1 LSLDRKPCSAQHWC
15 YRSTINAFKQAA
27 KGAPVTRKTASTGE
41 VYAQTV
47 PPSGPEN
54 YGLHRDVLG
63 PLETLAQSVSA
74 MAPSTSPSLTIPL
87 VFALAGNATWFVYL
101 LATGATLLVGFCV
114 SRFARLSA
122 SPGSLYSYASDT
134 LPPAFG
140 VVAAWGLLL
149 AYLATGAS
157 VAGGALYYAGL
168 LSQQFF
174 HITPPALLTLGV
186 VCAVAGWIA
195 YRDVKLS
202 TELMLWIE
210 AGSVSLILIVL
221 AVLVFRFGFQFDLD
235 QFRLKGV
242 SIAALGPALVLA
254 MFSFVG
260 FESATTLGNEARDP
274 LRTIPRAVM
283 QCAILAGVFFMLC
296 SYSEVLGFRG
306 ESSKLS
312 DSTSPLHLLATKA
325 GVSPL
330 GVAIDFGAFVSM
342 FVCVLACTT
351 AAARVL
357 LRMTHG
363 KMLWT
368 VLERTNKRH
377 GTPGPAIVL
386 SAGLM
391 FVATEAMA
399 LRGVTGSDMYDL
411 LGSLS
416 VFGFLTAYA
425 LVAVA
430 LPFARRAMGQHS
442 HWVAGISVLTVLVMI
457 LIVIYNLRSAT
468 DVNHA
473 RIPWIY
479 LSYISLGVAWF
490 LVRRRTVKK

>member
-1 LSLDRKPCSAQHWC
+1 MS
-15 YRSTINAFKQAA
+15 QAA
-27 KGAPVTRKTASTGE
+27 SPVE
-41 VYAQTV
+41 VYPQQGGAET
-47 PPSGPEN
+47 
-54 YGLHRDVLG
+54 YGLHAGVLG
-63 PLETLAQSVSA
+63 PMETLAQSVSA

-101 LATGATLLVGFCV
+101 LATAATLLVGFCV

-134 LPPAFG
+134 LPPVFG

-157 VAGGALYYAGL
+157 VAGGALYYVGL

-174 HITPPALLTLGV
+174 HWTPPTLGTLAL
-186 VCAVAGWIA
+186 VCAVAGWVA

-202 TELMLWIE
+202 AELMLWIE
-210 AGSVSLILIVL
+210 VVSVSLILIVL
-221 AVLVFRFGFQFDLD
+221 AVMVYRFGFQFDLD
-235 QFRLKGV
+235 QLRLKGTTTF
-242 SIAALGPALVLA
+242 SLGPALVLA

-260 FESATTLGNEARDP
+260 FESATTLGNEAREP
-274 LRTIPRAVM
+274 LRTIPRAVI

-312 DSTSPLHLLATKA
+312 ESTSPLHLLALKA
-325 GVSPL
+325 GISPL
-330 GVAIDFGAFVSM
+330 GVAVDVGAFVSM
-342 FVCVLACTT
+342 FACVLACTT

-357 LRMTHG
+357 LRMAHG
-363 KMLWT
+363 KMLHRA
-368 VLERTNKRH
+368 LERTNKRH
-377 GTPGPAIVL
+377 GTPGTAIAL
-386 SAGLM
+386 SASLM
-391 FVATEAMA
+391 FAATVTMA

-430 LPFARRAMGQHS
+430 LPFARRALGQHS
-442 HWVAGISVLTVLVMI
+442 HWITAVSVTTVLVMI
-457 LIVIYNLRSAT
+457 LIVIFDIQSAA
-468 DVNHA
+468 DANHA
-473 RIPWIY
+473 RLPWIY
-479 LSYISLGVAWF
+479 LAYIAAGLTLYF
-490 LVRRRTVKK
+490 VRRRAGSTNN